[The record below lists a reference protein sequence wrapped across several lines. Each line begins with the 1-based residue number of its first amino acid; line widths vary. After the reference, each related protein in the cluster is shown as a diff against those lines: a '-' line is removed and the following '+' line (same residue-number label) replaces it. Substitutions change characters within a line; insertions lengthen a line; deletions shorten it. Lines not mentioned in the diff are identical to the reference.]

1 MFLHTG
7 VENASKTYRQP
18 VDVPVC
24 AVVCLDCAEDSQRL
38 ALYRGL
44 GESTMIGNFV
54 VWVK

>member
-1 MFLHTG
+1 LFLHTG